1 MNLSTSMRWGM
12 AGLLTGGLFVLCG
25 TLLTLLEEHW
35 TLDAHHI
42 LLAQTTRLHQL
53 LINFLP
59 PLLLGLGYYMGE
71 KAEHCKKTGTQA

>member
-59 PLLLGLGYYMGE
+59 RSYSDLVTTWVKKLN
-71 KAEHCKKTGTQA
+71 AVKKTGTQA

>member
-1 MNLSTSMRWGM
+1 MTLSTSLRWGI
-12 AGLLTGGLFVLCG
+12 AGLLTGSFFVLCG
-25 TLLTLLEEHW
+25 TLLTLLEEQW
-35 TLDAHHI
+35 ALDANHI

-71 KAEHCKKTGTQA
+71 KAEHFKKIGTKA